1 VRYKKEIIKMD
12 EEIRNLLKE
21 NLEVSK
27 KSLEILEKAERA
39 RKIGL
44 FLKIIYWGVLILII
58 FLAYYFA
65 QPYFATL
72 RQILEVLK
80 NLQNFK
86 LGM

>member
-1 VRYKKEIIKMD
+1 MD

-39 RKIGL
+39 RKIGS

-58 FLAYYFA
+58 FLAYY
-65 QPYFATL
+65 L
-72 RQILEVLK
+72 LSLILL
-80 NLQNFK
+80 L
-86 LGM
+86 